1 MKAVTFQDIENMS
14 PEELEAFKREA
25 SRAVLRRF
33 AAIFAFKL
41 GVSMVLR
48 RWARKLRLLM
58 KPQPKGQCECGHD
71 LGVHIPDP
79 NRLFAWPC
87 RICSCPAYKEVR
99 T

>member
-14 PEELEAFKREA
+14 PEELEAFKRET

-48 RWARKLRLLM
+48 RWAKNL
-58 KPQPKGQCECGHD
+58 
-71 LGVHIPDP
+71 
-79 NRLFAWPC
+79 N
-87 RICSCPAYKEVR
+87 S
-99 T
+99 